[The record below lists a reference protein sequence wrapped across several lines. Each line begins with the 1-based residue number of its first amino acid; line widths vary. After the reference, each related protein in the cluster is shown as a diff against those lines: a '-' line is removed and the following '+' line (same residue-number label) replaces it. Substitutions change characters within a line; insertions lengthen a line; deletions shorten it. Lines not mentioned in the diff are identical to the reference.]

1 MTGKTKGEWPY
12 HEDNHGDW
20 KPCHSNPCK
29 LHSGG
34 DIMATS
40 PEDAYAKAHAGDQET
55 PGMSAKPK
63 PENQHP
69 DISTL
74 SVGEAIDAFGMSIQ
88 PYQGGEAV
96 KVVAYEAPG
105 FNGDWVRSHKNEIL
119 KELHR
124 RADAKKA
131 EEQRRENIIDSID
144 GLDTIRQMQATY
156 SREEAARRKA
166 IYGDGTRAPE
176 KRTVTREDIDREL
189 EAHPMARLYLSA
201 ENEMLSHNDE
211 IAALGEQVRED
222 IIAGLDYDRIVER
235 HDKAEQEY
243 HERHMW
249 D

>member
-1 MTGKTKGEWPY
+1 MSGKHEGEWPY
-12 HEDNHGDW
+12 HEDNHGNW
-20 KPCHSNPCK
+20 RPCNSNPCK
-29 LHSGG
+29 LHSGS
-34 DIMATS
+34 DIMASS
-40 PEDAYAKAHAGDQET
+40 PEDAYAKAHAGDGEM
-55 PGMSAKPK
+55 PGMTDKPK

-74 SVGEAIDAFGMSIQ
+74 SVGEAIDAYGMSIQ
-88 PYQGGEAV
+88 PYQGREAV

-119 KELHR
+119 KELHH

-131 EEQRRENIIDSID
+131 EEHRRQNIIDSID
-144 GLDTIRQMQATY
+144 GLDAIRRMQATY
-156 SREEAARRKA
+156 GREEASRRKA

-176 KRTVTREDIDREL
+176 KRTVTKEDIDREL

-211 IAALGEQVRED
+211 IASMGEQVRED